1 MWLPGGNQTAGPQR
15 TTAWVVAL
23 LTLVSVQGCIS
34 DEPPPPPPSQMQMRS
49 FQTREYDTNDT
60 KLVIKAVLNT
70 LQDMGFI
77 VNTADPGIG
86 LLTASKWTNIEHTKK
101 EIKEAKKKETTLS
114 KSVVL
119 DCTANISEFG
129 KRQCRVR
136 VNFQERVLDAA
147 GATMQANQI
156 TDAKFYQTFFS
167 QVDKGIFLQQ
177 EGV

>member
-1 MWLPGGNQTAGPQR
+1 MKVLRSWGGRGSVRIAFAILLLLPFF
-15 TTAWVVAL
+15 
-23 LTLVSVQGCIS
+23 SGCLS
-34 DEPPPPPPSQMQMRS
+34 DSPPPPPPSQMEMRS
-49 FQTREYDTNDT
+49 FQTREYDTNDS
-60 KLVIKAVLNT
+60 KLVLKAVLNT

-86 LLTASKWTNIEHTKK
+86 LLTASKWTNIGHTKK
-101 EIKEAKKKETTLS
+101 ELKEAKKKQTALS

-129 KRQCRVR
+129 KKQCRVR
-136 VNFQERVLDAA
+136 VNFQQRVLDAA
-147 GATMQANQI
+147 GATMQANPI

>member
-1 MWLPGGNQTAGPQR
+1 MTTSRVVFMRAGLLLTAL
-15 TTAWVVAL
+15 VVA
-23 LTLVSVQGCIS
+23 GCFS
-34 DEPPPPPPSQMQMRS
+34 DSPPPPQPSQMEMRS

-60 KLVIKAVLNT
+60 KLVLKAVLNT

-77 VNTADPGIG
+77 VNTADPNIG
-86 LLTASKWTNIEHTKK
+86 LLTASKWTNVEHTKK
-101 EIKEAKKKETTLS
+101 EIKEAKKKEFALS
-114 KSVVL
+114 KSIVL

-129 KRQCRVR
+129 KKQSRVR
-136 VNFQERVLDAA
+136 VNFQQRVLDAN
-147 GATMQANQI
+147 GATMQASPI

>member
-1 MWLPGGNQTAGPQR
+1 M
-15 TTAWVVAL
+15 
-23 LTLVSVQGCIS
+23 
-34 DEPPPPPPSQMQMRS
+34 EMRS
-49 FQTREYDTNDT
+49 FQTREYDTADA

-86 LLTASKWTNIEHTKK
+86 LLTASKWTNVQHTKK
-101 EIKEAKKKETTLS
+101 EIKEARKKEAVLS
-114 KSVVL
+114 QSIVL

-129 KRQCRVR
+129 TKQTRVR
-136 VNFQERVLDAA
+136 VNFQQRVLDAN
-147 GATMQANQI
+147 GATMQAYPV